1 MSSGL
6 ISHDRRPQIL
16 SDELMHDPQLPQAP
30 LGLFAR
36 PEFRWGFTVGAVGLV
51 LRIGFWLS
59 YAPVSYGDT
68 PSYMRLAT
76 ALKDAGLSRYDATRV
91 PGYPAFLA
99 LLGRDPELI
108 WIAQMALGWGISM
121 LLFVFAWRAA
131 GSPAFG
137 ALVGLL
143 YNFIPG
149 PVFFEANLL
158 SETLTAFFLV
168 MSLALLVGVD
178 RAGSR
183 RRAYGLALAM
193 GISASL
199 AALVRPL
206 FFLLPVW
213 LLIFVWFRPGG
224 WNLRLALI
232 YASAPV
238 LLLGAWLTWVYTTYD
253 MFAPT
258 TLGGYQL
265 VQHTGEYFEF
275 LPDEVAPLRDVYLE
289 YRDAQIA
296 ERGTQTNAI
305 WDAIPEMTE
314 VSGLSF
320 FGLSAE
326 LQRLSLQLIVQHPK
340 LYLANVAQ
348 GWVDFWKAPVFWD
361 RDAVRS
367 ELIGGLFA
375 AWVVVG
381 RLFTLIANAAFLAG
395 SVLVVVS
402 RRVRGRLGLDR
413 YILVTG
419 GLVWLASIVQT
430 LADHG
435 DNPRF
440 LIPLQMFVFYMVA
453 SWMWQW
459 KGTRTA

>member
-1 MSSGL
+1 VSLGE
-6 ISHDRRPQIL
+6 RP
-16 SDELMHDPQLPQAP
+16 A
-30 LGLFAR
+30 
-36 PEFRWGFTVGAVGLV
+36 FRWGFLVGAVGLV
-51 LRIGFWLS
+51 LRIGLWLS
-59 YAPVSYGDT
+59 YAPASYGDT

-76 ALKDAGLSRYDATRV
+76 ALKEAGLSGYDATRV

-99 LLGRDPELI
+99 LLGRDPDLI
-108 WIAQMALGWGISM
+108 WMVQMTLGWAISM
-121 LLFVFAWRAA
+121 LLFVFALQTV

-137 ALVGLL
+137 AIVGLL
-143 YNFIPG
+143 YNLIPG
-149 PVFFEANLL
+149 PVLFEANLL
-158 SETLTAFFLV
+158 SETLTTFFLV
-168 MSLALLVGVD
+168 LSITLLVAVD
-178 RAGSR
+178 RAQSGR
-183 RRAYGLALAM
+183 WTYAFALAM
-193 GISASL
+193 GVAASV

-213 LLIFVWFRPGG
+213 LLIFVWLGPKGRS
-224 WNLRLALI
+224 LRLAAI
-232 YASAPV
+232 YALAPA
-238 LLLGAWLTWVYTTYD
+238 LMLGAWLAWMYTTYD

-275 LPDEVAPLRDVYLE
+275 LPDEVAPLRDTYLE

-305 WDAIPEMTE
+305 WDAIPEMSE

-320 FGLSAE
+320 FALSAE
-326 LQRLSLQLIVQHPK
+326 LQRLSVQLILQHPD
-340 LYLANVAQ
+340 LYLANAAE

-361 RDAVRS
+361 RAAVRS
-367 ELIGGLFA
+367 EWIGGLLA
-375 AWVVVG
+375 AWVAVG
-381 RLFTLIANAAFLAG
+381 RLVTLITNAAFLGG

-413 YILVTG
+413 YILLTG
-419 GLVWLASIVQT
+419 GLVWIASIVQT

-440 LIPLQMFVFYMVA
+440 LIPLQMLVFYVVA
-453 SWMWQW
+453 YWIWQW
-459 KGTRTA
+459 RRTKTA

>member
-68 PSYMRLAT
+68 PSYIRLAT

-91 PGYPAFLA
+91 PGYPVFLA
-99 LLGRDPELI
+99 LLGGDPELI

-430 LADHG
+430 FADHG

>member
-1 MSSGL
+1 
-6 ISHDRRPQIL
+6 
-16 SDELMHDPQLPQAP
+16 MHGQQSPQAP

-36 PEFRWGFTVGAVGLV
+36 PEFRWGFLVGAVGLV

-76 ALKDAGLSRYDATRV
+76 ALKEAGLSGYDASRV

-121 LLFVFAWRAA
+121 LLFMFAWRAA
-131 GSPAFG
+131 RSPAFG
-137 ALVGLL
+137 ASVGLL

-149 PVFFEANLL
+149 PVLFEANLL
-158 SETLTAFFLV
+158 SETLSTFFLV
-168 MSLALLVGVD
+168 LSLALLVGVD
-178 RAGSR
+178 RAASR
-183 RRAYGLALAM
+183 RWTYAFALAM
-193 GISASL
+193 GVSASF

-213 LLIFVWFRPGG
+213 LLIFVWFGPKGQS
-224 WNLRLALI
+224 LRLAVS
-232 YASAPV
+232 YSFAPL
-238 LLLGAWLTWVYTTYD
+238 LLLGAWLTWMYITYD
-253 MFAPT
+253 MLAPT
-258 TLGGYQL
+258 TMGGYHL

-275 LPDEVAPLRDVYLE
+275 LPDEVAPLRDTYLE

-305 WDAIPEMTE
+305 WDAIPEMSA

-320 FGLSAE
+320 FALSAE
-326 LQRLSLQLIVQHPK
+326 LQRLSVQLILQHPN

-361 RDAVRS
+361 RAAVRP
-367 ELIGGLFA
+367 EWVGGLFA
-375 AWVVVG
+375 AWVSVG
-381 RLFTLIANAAFLAG
+381 RLITLIANAAFLAG
-395 SVLVVVS
+395 SVLVVVT
-402 RRVRGRLGLDR
+402 RHMRGQLGLDR

-419 GLVWLASIVQT
+419 GLVWIASVVQT
-430 LADHG
+430 LVDHG

-440 LIPLQMFVFYMVA
+440 LIPLQTFVFYVVGC
-453 SWMWQW
+453 WMWEW
-459 KGTRTA
+459 RKTIRSG